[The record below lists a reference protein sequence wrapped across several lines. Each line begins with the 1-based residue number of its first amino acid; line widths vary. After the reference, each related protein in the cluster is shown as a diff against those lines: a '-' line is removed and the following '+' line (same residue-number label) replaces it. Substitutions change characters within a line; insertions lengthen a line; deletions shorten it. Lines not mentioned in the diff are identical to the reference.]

1 MLKTQFLD
9 NSGQLS
15 LRLKTISKNGY
26 ARITQGFRSLQCV
39 KEVLSYLRNYF
50 HTTEVGSKASK
61 SDVFCVKFSSLEIV
75 VYAEA

>member
-50 HTTEVGSKASK
+50 HKTEVGNKPSK

>member
-9 NSGQLS
+9 NSSQLS
-15 LRLKTISKNGY
+15 LRFKAISKNGY
-26 ARITQGFRSLQCV
+26 ARITQDFRSLQCV
-39 KEVLSYLRNYF
+39 KEVLSYLRNYCYN
-50 HTTEVGSKASK
+50 TEVGNKASK